1 MCQRCLQGSEDV
13 VHSLWSCEVLR
24 EVWNVEFG
32 WVRDLGAQWTSFSEL
47 LKCIQSKTHTVAL
60 FAATVWSIWYHRN
73 KLRLDESSRPLGQIR
88 SFAREYIRDFQ
99 TLNVSPSCFVCTG
112 PRKWSPPADDVWKVN
127 FDGANFGESDEAGI
141 GVVIRDS
148 RGAVKAAL
156 SEKIKKPPT
165 VDVLELFAAKRA
177 VTFSLESGISRAVVE
192 GDSATV
198 IKAIQFGGWELA
210 QGVHLIHDI
219 STLKN
224 SFQSI
229 SFSHVVRQGNAV
241 AHALAQR
248 ARHSFPLSV
257 WVEHVPQD
265 IISFFL
271 HDLRFS

>member
-1 MCQRCLQGSEDV
+1 M
-13 VHSLWSCEVLR
+13 
-24 EVWNVEFG
+24 
-32 WVRDLGAQWTSFSEL
+32 RDLGVQWTSFSEL
-47 LKCIQSKTHTVAL
+47 LKRIQSKPHTVAL
-60 FAATVWSIWYHRN
+60 FAATAWSIWYHRN
-73 KLRLDESSRPLGQIR
+73 KLRLDEPSRPLGQIR

-99 TLNVSPSCFVCTG
+99 TLNCSPSCSVRTG

-127 FDGANFGESDEAGI
+127 FDGANFEESDEAGI

-192 GDSATV
+192 GDSTTV
-198 IKAIQFGGWELA
+198 IKSIQFGGWELA
-210 QGVHLIHDI
+210 QGGHLIHDI

-229 SFSHVVRQGNAV
+229 SFSHVVR
-241 AHALAQR
+241 
-248 ARHSFPLSV
+248 
-257 WVEHVPQD
+257 
-265 IISFFL
+265 
-271 HDLRFS
+271 